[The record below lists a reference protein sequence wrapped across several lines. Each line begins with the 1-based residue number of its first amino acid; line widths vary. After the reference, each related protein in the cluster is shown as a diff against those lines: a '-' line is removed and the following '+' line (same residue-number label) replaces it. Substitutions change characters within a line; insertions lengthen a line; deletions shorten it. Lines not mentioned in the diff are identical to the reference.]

1 MTDDWIDR
9 ADTPRESERL
19 DTERLSA
26 WLATAF
32 DSPAA
37 SIDVRQFRKGHSNL
51 TYLVTVGADE
61 YVLRRPP
68 FGQHAATAH
77 DMGREYRI
85 LSGLHA
91 AYAPAP
97 RAVAYCN
104 DEDVI
109 GAPFFLMERKRGA
122 IIRRRLPE
130 GLDDTPALRE
140 QLVYSVVDELAR
152 VHSVDLEA
160 AGLAGVGK
168 PAGYVERQISGWTR
182 RYERAKTHDIADVDA
197 VAAWLADT
205 APAESG
211 AALIHNDFKLDNVV
225 LDPSDLSRVVGV
237 LDWEMATVADPHMDL
252 GTTLGYHAQ
261 PDDPPALLAMPVG
274 LTPTEGTPTRAEVVA
289 RYEAA
294 SGRTVEH
301 PVFYYVYGLF
311 KIAVVAQQ
319 IYVRFHTGK
328 TDDPR
333 FGAMIM
339 GVHAL
344 MDHATNVIDRGQL

>member
-1 MTDDWIDR
+1 MSDEWIDR
-9 ADTPRESERL
+9 AEAPRDSERL
-19 DTERLSA
+19 EVERLTA
-26 WLATAF
+26 WLADHFGTA
-32 DSPAA
+32 AT
-37 SIDVRQFRKGHSNL
+37 DVGVQQFRKGHSNL
-51 TYLVTVGADE
+51 TYLVTVDGAE

-68 FGQHAATAH
+68 YGQHAATAH

-97 RAVAYCN
+97 RALAYC
-104 DEDVI
+104 EDADVL
-109 GAPFFLMERKRGA
+109 GAPFFLMERKRGV
-122 IIRRRLPE
+122 IVRKRLPE

-140 QLVYSVVDELAR
+140 QLVYTVVDELAR
-152 VHSVDLEA
+152 VHAVDLDA
-160 AGLAGVGK
+160 AGLAGVGR
-168 PAGYVERQISGWTR
+168 PEGYVERQISGWTR
-182 RYERAKTHDIADVDA
+182 RYERAKTHDIADVDT
-197 VAAWLADT
+197 VAQWLAAE
-205 APAESG
+205 APSESG
-211 AALIHNDFKLDNVV
+211 VALIHNDFKLDNVV

-237 LDWEMATVADPHMDL
+237 LDWEMATVADPLMDL

-261 PDDPPALLAMPVG
+261 PDDPPALLAMPIG
-274 LTPTEGTPTRAEVVA
+274 LTPAEGTPTRAEVVA

-339 GVHAL
+339 GVHML
-344 MDHATNVIDRGQL
+344 MAHATQVIDRGRL